1 MDATSSGVIGFVQM
15 KWKRVGCAPS
25 TWLLINLR
33 TEETEN
39 TVWWPWQ
46 PFKCKDET
54 LVLNLFLAKHSIR
67 RFLPSKTLI
76 SISAQKSAVYL
87 NLQPRRTCSYFT
99 TYSAS
104 PYPCMS
110 SAYKSVPPLENTEH
124 TPIYIYVL
132 RLRALKGKTDFIRFI
147 RKWQLFG
154 DFYTILSFPAF
165 DIFGTCSNRYHFNTF
180 RGKFGF
186 RSRVKLS
193 LGIVKNL

>member
-1 MDATSSGVIGFVQM
+1 MQRWNDGF
-15 KWKRVGCAPS
+15 K
-25 TWLLINLR
+25 LI
-33 TEETEN
+33 
-39 TVWWPWQ
+39 PG
-46 PFKCKDET
+46 
-54 LVLNLFLAKHSIR
+54 
-67 RFLPSKTLI
+67 KT
-76 SISAQKSAVYL
+76 
-87 NLQPRRTCSYFT
+87 F
-99 TYSAS
+99 YSAIFAVKDPNFHLS
-104 PYPCMS
+104 SKVCSVLKS
-110 SAYKSVPPLENTEH
+110 SAKAHMFIFHNILGITLSLYVLCIQIGPSLRKYRTH
-124 TPIYIYVL
+124 AHIYIYIYVL

>member
-1 MDATSSGVIGFVQM
+1 M
-15 KWKRVGCAPS
+15 
-25 TWLLINLR
+25 
-33 TEETEN
+33 
-39 TVWWPWQ
+39 
-46 PFKCKDET
+46 
-54 LVLNLFLAKHSIR
+54 
-67 RFLPSKTLI
+67 
-76 SISAQKSAVYL
+76 YL

-132 RLRALKGKTDFIRFI
+132 RLKALKGKTDFIRFI

-193 LGIVKNL
+193 LGIFKNLKISEHSLIAITPAKGQDELKHCSANPKFLRSAKPFRLLTNVMDLDTIAHFDKL

>member
-1 MDATSSGVIGFVQM
+1 M

-54 LVLNLFLAKHSIR
+54 LVFNYFLAKHSIR

-124 TPIYIYVL
+124 TPINIYLCTQAKSFKRQNWLYPLYPKV
-132 RLRALKGKTDFIRFI
+132 TVIWRF
-147 RKWQLFG
+147 LYNF
-154 DFYTILSFPAF
+154 ILSRLWHIWHLF
-165 DIFGTCSNRYHFNTF
+165 
-180 RGKFGF
+180 K
-186 RSRVKLS
+186 
-193 LGIVKNL
+193 

>member
-1 MDATSSGVIGFVQM
+1 
-15 KWKRVGCAPS
+15 
-25 TWLLINLR
+25 
-33 TEETEN
+33 
-39 TVWWPWQ
+39 
-46 PFKCKDET
+46 
-54 LVLNLFLAKHSIR
+54 
-67 RFLPSKTLI
+67 
-76 SISAQKSAVYL
+76 
-87 NLQPRRTCSYFT
+87 
-99 TYSAS
+99 
-104 PYPCMS
+104 MS

-193 LGIVKNL
+193 LRIVKNL

>member
-1 MDATSSGVIGFVQM
+1 M

-76 SISAQKSAVYL
+76 SISAQKSPVYL
-87 NLQPRRTCSYFT
+87 ILQPAHMFIFHNILGITLSLYVLCIQIGPSLRKYRTHAHIY
-99 TYSAS
+99 
-104 PYPCMS
+104 
-110 SAYKSVPPLENTEH
+110 
-124 TPIYIYVL
+124 IYIYVL